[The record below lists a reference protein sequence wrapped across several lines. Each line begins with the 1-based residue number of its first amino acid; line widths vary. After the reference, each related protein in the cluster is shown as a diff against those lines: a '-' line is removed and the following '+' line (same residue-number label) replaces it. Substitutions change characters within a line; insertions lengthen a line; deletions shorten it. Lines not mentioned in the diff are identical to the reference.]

1 MGEKSHYGKRLWGE
15 DVRVWKM
22 EIMELCLAF
31 SELFSMW
38 SIGVDIGFLPT
49 ASMYGRICS
58 DMKTHK
64 FKPFKPLM

>member
-38 SIGVDIGFLPT
+38 SIGVEIGFLPT
-49 ASMYGRICS
+49 GFHVWKNMFRHENPYNLSQLS
-58 DMKTHK
+58 H
-64 FKPFKPLM
+64 